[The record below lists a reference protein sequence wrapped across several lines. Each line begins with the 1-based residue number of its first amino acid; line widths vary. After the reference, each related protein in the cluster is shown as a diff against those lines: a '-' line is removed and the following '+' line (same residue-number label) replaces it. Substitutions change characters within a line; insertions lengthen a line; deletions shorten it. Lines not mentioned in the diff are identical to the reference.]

1 MTLPPVLQSHVQN
14 VQGRRIEPNK
24 VEKRASILMLGP
36 QSSVY
41 CLKPS
46 NRKMRG
52 QAMTPEARPRSG
64 L

>member
-1 MTLPPVLQSHVQN
+1 MTLPPMLQSPGQN
-14 VQGRRIEPNK
+14 VPGRRIEPNK
-24 VEKRASILMLGP
+24 VKRRASTLMPDP

-46 NRKMRG
+46 NRKVQG
-52 QAMTPEARPRSG
+52 QAMTPEARPGSG